1 MDHRLRV
8 GLHPLSEPR
17 NPFKREQDAFRL
29 LVIVGAAALLV
40 IAVAVL
46 VNTTAGALLG
56 LILALVGGSMAL
68 KWLRLQL
75 EAPDGQDDDEPRG
88 RG

>member
-1 MDHRLRV
+1 MTEL
-8 GLHPLSEPR
+8 R

-29 LVIVGAAALLV
+29 LVIVGIAAFLV
-40 IAVAVL
+40 IAVALL

-56 LILALVGGSMAL
+56 LIFVLIGGSMAL

-75 EAPDGQDDDEPRG
+75 EEQDDGER
-88 RG
+88 

>member
-1 MDHRLRV
+1 MTEL
-8 GLHPLSEPR
+8 R

-29 LVIVGAAALLV
+29 LVIVGIAAFLV
-40 IAVAVL
+40 IAVALL

-56 LILALVGGSMAL
+56 LIFVLIGGSMAL

-75 EAPDGQDDDEPRG
+75 EERDDGER
-88 RG
+88 

>member
-1 MDHRLRV
+1 MTPADPHL
-8 GLHPLSEPR
+8 R

-29 LVIVGAAALLV
+29 LVIVGIAAFLV
-40 IAVAVL
+40 IAVALL

-56 LILALVGGSMAL
+56 LIFVLIGGSMAL

-75 EAPDGQDDDEPRG
+75 EEQDDGER
-88 RG
+88 